1 MQKKEM
7 NHRNIIIT
15 GASRG
20 IGRAI
25 AIKLAQEGDS
35 VLINYLHNKEE
46 AQITA
51 DLVAAKGATPVLV
64 QGDVRDE
71 EALKTIA
78 TTFDAVDILVHNA
91 AIGVMKDFRKIRTAQ
106 WNLTI
111 ESSLRPFW
119 LLSKLSPLRQNALIV
134 GISSMGS
141 QRYIEGYAAMGAAKG
156 GMEALTRQ
164 LAVELGGEQIRVN
177 TICGGLIQTDTL
189 QYLQNADTMKDIANQ
204 LTPLGRMGTPE
215 DIANAVWLLTQPES
229 YWINGQV
236 LVVDGGLSARA

>member
-1 MQKKEM
+1 MQKKDM
-7 NHRNIIIT
+7 SHRNIIIT

-25 AIKLAQEGDS
+25 AEKLAQAGDS
-35 VLINYLHNKEE
+35 VLINYLHNKEA

-71 EALKTIA
+71 EALKNIA

-119 LLSKLSPLRQNALIV
+119 LLSKLSPLRQSALIV